1 MKEPLKI
8 GASLD
13 FVYAGLLGQVSDLKT
28 HSIMEY
34 ERTVALRKNNLW
46 LQKQLEV
53 LERKCRAEN
62 QPRQKYELYQQILKI
77 KEQL

>member
-34 ERTVALRKNNLW
+34 ERTVALRKIICGYRNSW
-46 LQKQLEV
+46 
-53 LERKCRAEN
+53 R
-62 QPRQKYELYQQILKI
+62 YLKGSV
-77 KEQL
+77 EQRISRDRSTSYINRF